1 MSGADPK
8 GAGLSGMGPPVP
20 PGQAAVERLIAQI
33 AGALTTHSLY
43 PATHPAVAGTL
54 AQLRDGVV
62 AACDER
68 RQDSLTFIRL
78 DDEIVVD
85 GRPLRTGALY
95 LQPFIRA
102 LRRSDVARLTLA
114 RDLGLEECRA
124 LVDALA
130 TGRAPG
136 VDAPTSWSARS
147 RSPVP
152 PGRPPRPGRRR
163 GPRPESG
170 HPLTDAHVEI
180 ARDLFAR
187 VRREAVVSLDPVEEL
202 VWGLADAVAR
212 STQAV
217 LPTVPLKSHD
227 EYTFVHSV
235 NVSLLVLAQAR
246 GFGFDGA
253 LLHSMGVA
261 ALLHDVGKL
270 RVPLDV
276 LNKAGKLSGDEWQVM
291 ASHAELGAWELGA
304 LATSAPLVHPGRVR
318 APPPVRRRAQ
328 LPGGPRRPHAD
339 AREPAHGDRRRLR
352 CDLHGPALP
361 PRALPGRRPRRAPVA
376 CRDLPRPVPGRPVL
390 PARHGRVTGRLRHP
404 HALERRDVLALT
416 LARAGD

>member
-1 MSGADPK
+1 MTGPA
-8 GAGLSGMGPPVP
+8 GGLSGRGAMEPGAP
-20 PGQAAVERLIAQI
+20 PGQAAIERLIAQV
-33 AGALTTHSLY
+33 AGALTTSALY
-43 PATHPAVAGTL
+43 PPAHPAVAGAL

-68 RQDSLTFIRL
+68 RQDALTFLRL

-85 GRPLRTGALY
+85 GRPLRSGALY

-102 LRRSDVARLTLA
+102 LGRSGVARLTLA
-114 RDLGLEECRA
+114 RDLDQDECRA

-130 TGRAPG
+130 AGRRPDSTSHVVVGQVEIAPPAG
-136 VDAPTSWSARS
+136 A
-147 RSPVP
+147 P
-152 PGRPPRPGRRR
+152 PGPSEPSAGGGGGGRD
-163 GPRPESG
+163 GMSA
-170 HPLTDAHVEI
+170 AHVEM
-180 ARDLFAR
+180 ARDVFAR
-187 VRREAVVSLDPVEEL
+187 IRHEGVPQLDPVEEL

-246 GFGFDGA
+246 GFGFEGP
-253 LLHSMGVA
+253 LLHAIGVA

-276 LNKAGKLSGDEWQVM
+276 LNKAGKLSGDEWTTM

-304 LATSAPLVHPGRVR
+304 LANSAPLSILVAFEHHLRYDGEPNYPVVRVSR
-318 APPPVRRRAQ
+318 APTLASQLTAIADVYDAICTVRPYRRALSQ
-328 LPGGPRRPHAD
+328 A
-339 AREPAHGDRRRLR
+339 A
-352 CDLHGPALP
+352 AL
-361 PRALPGRRPRRAPVA
+361 
-376 CRDLPRPVPGRPVL
+376 
-390 PARHGRVTGRLRHP
+390 
-404 HALERRDVLALT
+404 DVLRS
-416 LARAGD
+416 RAGTFHDPYLVGQFCQLVTTG

>member
-20 PGQAAVERLIAQI
+20 PGQVAVERLIAQI

-130 TGRAPG
+130 TGR
-136 VDAPTSWSARS
+136 
-147 RSPVP
+147 
-152 PGRPPRPGRRR
+152 
-163 GPRPESG
+163 RPESTPHVVVGQVEIPGFPGASAEAREAAGASAGSG

-304 LATSAPLVHPGRVR
+304 LATSAPLSILVAYEHHLRYDGEPNYPAVRVAR
-318 APPPVRRRAQ
+318 TPTLASQLTAIADVYDAICTVRPYRRALSQ
-328 LPGGPRRPHAD
+328 AV
-339 AREPAHGDRRRLR
+339 
-352 CDLHGPALP
+352 AL
-361 PRALPGRRPRRAPVA
+361 
-376 CRDLPRPVPGRPVL
+376 
-390 PARHGRVTGRLRHP
+390 
-404 HALERRDVLALT
+404 DVLRS
-416 LARAGD
+416 RAGTFHDPYLVGQFCQLVTAG

>member
-1 MSGADPK
+1 MSGPSGEPLARPMEPPAS
-8 GAGLSGMGPPVP
+8 GAQV
-20 PGQAAVERLIAQI
+20 AVERLIAQV
-33 AGALTTHSLY
+33 AGALTTSALY
-43 PATHPAVAGTL
+43 PPAHPAVAAAL
-54 AQLRDGVV
+54 AQLRDGVG

-68 RQDSLTFIRL
+68 RQDALTFLRL

-114 RDLGLEECRA
+114 RDVDPEECRA

-130 TGRAPG
+130 AGR
-136 VDAPTSWSARS
+136 
-147 RSPVP
+147 
-152 PGRPPRPGRRR
+152 
-163 GPRPESG
+163 RPESTARVVVG
-170 HPLTDAHVEI
+170 QVEI
-180 ARDLFAR
+180 ASPGSQPGEPPPPGAGGRRGGEGGDVSGRHVELARDVFAR
-187 VRREAVVSLDPVEEL
+187 IRHEGVTGLDPVEEL

-246 GFGFDGA
+246 GFGFDGP
-253 LLHSMGVA
+253 LLHAIGVA

-276 LNKAGKLSGDEWQVM
+276 LNKAGKLSGDEWTTM

-304 LATSAPLVHPGRVR
+304 LANSAPLSILVAFEHHLRYDGEPNYPAVRTAR
-318 APPPVRRRAQ
+318 APTLASQLTAIADVYDAICTVRPYRRALSQ
-328 LPGGPRRPHAD
+328 A
-339 AREPAHGDRRRLR
+339 A
-352 CDLHGPALP
+352 AL
-361 PRALPGRRPRRAPVA
+361 
-376 CRDLPRPVPGRPVL
+376 
-390 PARHGRVTGRLRHP
+390 
-404 HALERRDVLALT
+404 DVLRG
-416 LARAGD
+416 RAGTFHDPYLVGQFCHLVTAG

>member
-1 MSGADPK
+1 MSTPEVK
-8 GAGLSGMGPPVP
+8 GPGLTGMGPPAA
-20 PGQAAVERLIAQI
+20 PGQAAFERLIAQL
-33 AGALTTHSLY
+33 AGALTTHALY
-43 PATHPAVAGTL
+43 PATHPAVAGSL
-54 AQLRDGVV
+54 AQLRDAVV
-62 AACDER
+62 AACDEQ

-95 LQPFIRA
+95 LPPFTRA

-130 TGRAPG
+130 TGA
-136 VDAPTSWSARS
+136 
-147 RSPVP
+147 
-152 PGRPPRPGRRR
+152 
-163 GPRPESG
+163 RPESTAHVVVGQVEIHGSPGRSVEARTEGGAEGG
-170 HPLTDAHVEI
+170 HRLTDAQVEV

-187 VRREAVVSLDPVEEL
+187 VRREAVVRLDPVEEL

-246 GFGFDGA
+246 GFGFDGP

-276 LNKAGKLSGDEWQVM
+276 LNKAGKLSGDEWQIM
-291 ASHAELGAWELGA
+291 ASHAELGAWELGS
-304 LATSAPLVHPGRVR
+304 LANSAPLSILVAYEHHLRYDGEPNYPAVRVAR
-318 APPPVRRRAQ
+318 TPTLASQLTAIADVYDAICTVRPYRRALSQ
-328 LPGGPRRPHAD
+328 A
-339 AREPAHGDRRRLR
+339 A
-352 CDLHGPALP
+352 AL
-361 PRALPGRRPRRAPVA
+361 
-376 CRDLPRPVPGRPVL
+376 
-390 PARHGRVTGRLRHP
+390 
-404 HALERRDVLALT
+404 DVLRS
-416 LARAGD
+416 RAGTFHDPYLVGQFCQLVTAG

>member
-1 MSGADPK
+1 MSVPESK
-8 GAGLSGMGPPVP
+8 GPGLTGMGPPVA
-20 PGQAAVERLIAQI
+20 PGQAAVERLIAQL
-33 AGALTTHSLY
+33 AGALTTLALY
-43 PATHPAVAGTL
+43 PAAHPAVAGSLT
-54 AQLRDGVV
+54 QLREAVV

-78 DDEIVVD
+78 DDELVVD

-102 LRRSDVARLTLA
+102 LRRGDVARLTLA

-130 TGRAPG
+130 VGA
-136 VDAPTSWSARS
+136 
-147 RSPVP
+147 
-152 PGRPPRPGRRR
+152 
-163 GPRPESG
+163 RPESTPHVVVGQVEIHGTPGRSVEARAGGGEEGG
-170 HPLTDAHVEI
+170 HRLTDAQVELG
-180 ARDLFAR
+180 RDLFAR
-187 VRREAVVSLDPVEEL
+187 VRRESVVNLDPVEEL

-217 LPTVPLKSHD
+217 LPSVPLKSHD

-246 GFGFDGA
+246 GFGFDGG

-276 LNKAGKLSGDEWQVM
+276 LNKAGKLSGDEWQIM
-291 ASHAELGAWELGA
+291 ASHAELGAWELGSIA
-304 LATSAPLVHPGRVR
+304 NSAPLSILVAYEHHLRYDGEPNYPAVRVAR
-318 APPPVRRRAQ
+318 TPTLASQLTAIADVYDAICTVRPYRRALSQAAALDVLRSRAGTFHDPYLVGQFCQ
-328 LPGGPRRPHAD
+328 L
-339 AREPAHGDRRRLR
+339 
-352 CDLHGPALP
+352 
-361 PRALPGRRPRRAPVA
+361 
-376 CRDLPRPVPGRPVL
+376 
-390 PARHGRVTGRLRHP
+390 VTG
-404 HALERRDVLALT
+404 
-416 LARAGD
+416 G

>member
-1 MSGADPK
+1 MSGTDAK
-8 GAGLSGMGPPVP
+8 GPGLIGTGPPVA

-33 AGALTTHSLY
+33 AGALTTHALY

-62 AACDER
+62 AACEER
-68 RQDSLTFIRL
+68 RLDSLTFIRL

-130 TGRAPG
+130 TGR
-136 VDAPTSWSARS
+136 
-147 RSPVP
+147 
-152 PGRPPRPGRRR
+152 
-163 GPRPESG
+163 RPESTPHVVVGQVEIHGPAGTPAEAREASGSSSGAG

-187 VRREAVVSLDPVEEL
+187 VRREAIVSLDPVEEL

-276 LNKAGKLSGDEWQVM
+276 LNKAGKLSGDEWQIM

-304 LATSAPLVHPGRVR
+304 LANSAPLSILVAYEHHLRYDGEANYPAVRVAR
-318 APPPVRRRAQ
+318 TPTLASQLTAIADVYDAICTVRPYRRALSQ
-328 LPGGPRRPHAD
+328 A
-339 AREPAHGDRRRLR
+339 A
-352 CDLHGPALP
+352 AL
-361 PRALPGRRPRRAPVA
+361 
-376 CRDLPRPVPGRPVL
+376 
-390 PARHGRVTGRLRHP
+390 
-404 HALERRDVLALT
+404 DVLRS
-416 LARAGD
+416 RAGTFHDPYLVGQFCQLVTAG

>member
-1 MSGADPK
+1 MEPGA
-8 GAGLSGMGPPVP
+8 P
-20 PGQAAVERLIAQI
+20 PGQAAVERLIAQV
-33 AGALTTHSLY
+33 AGALTTSALY
-43 PATHPAVAGTL
+43 PPAHPAVAGAL

-68 RQDSLTFIRL
+68 RQDALTFLRL

-85 GRPLRTGALY
+85 GRPLRSGALY

-102 LRRSDVARLTLA
+102 LGRSGVARLTLA
-114 RDLGLEECRA
+114 RDLDQDECHA

-130 TGRAPG
+130 AGRRPDSTAHVVVGQVEIIPPAG
-136 VDAPTSWSARS
+136 A
-147 RSPVP
+147 P
-152 PGRPPRPGRRR
+152 PGPSELAAAGGGGGR
-163 GPRPESG
+163 GGMSA
-170 HPLTDAHVEI
+170 AHIEM
-180 ARDLFAR
+180 ARDVFAR
-187 VRREAVVSLDPVEEL
+187 IRHEGVAQLDPVEEL

-246 GFGFDGA
+246 GFGFEGP
-253 LLHSMGVA
+253 LLHAIGVA

-276 LNKAGKLSGDEWQVM
+276 LNKAGKLSGDEWTTM

-304 LATSAPLVHPGRVR
+304 LANSAPLSILVAFEHHLRFDGEPNYPVVRVSR
-318 APPPVRRRAQ
+318 APTLASQLTAIADVYDAICTVRPYRRALSQ
-328 LPGGPRRPHAD
+328 A
-339 AREPAHGDRRRLR
+339 A
-352 CDLHGPALP
+352 AL
-361 PRALPGRRPRRAPVA
+361 
-376 CRDLPRPVPGRPVL
+376 
-390 PARHGRVTGRLRHP
+390 
-404 HALERRDVLALT
+404 DVLRSRSGTFHDPYLVGQFCQLVT
-416 LARAGD
+416 TG